1 MLGGLFKSLLP
12 SRDDAEQLVR
22 ARLDAWDAWLQP
34 LGGEGGVPQSPN
46 PPIPQRDFLR
56 GVGRDPGYEDAFFA
70 LKDEANKLS
79 GIDDGLIARSCEQL
93 VKETGKDLRLAGYYT
108 FARLRQDGPA
118 GFADG
123 LELAAALVDRFGD
136 AVLPVRAEA
145 KKGALEMLATTRMI
159 ELLESRGEFAPVD
172 LERAL
177 AALDV
182 LVARTA
188 TWTEAARPN
197 LQPLISRFERKEESA
212 RSDKPDAGMRSSS
225 TAVSASS
232 GSITSTRDLLDQS
245 RTMATWLRDQ
255 ENGYLPSVRL
265 VRSIRW
271 DTLHEVPPAD
281 AASHTRL
288 APPRSELRQQMKRLV
303 LQKQWHELLER
314 VEGAFMEG
322 VNHLWFDLQYFQ
334 HVALDHVGA
343 PYNAWRELLRADFA
357 LFLERLP
364 GIERLTFDDG
374 IPFADDTTL
383 EWIARHAVVRDLEAG
398 ESVVPLPVS
407 ADSEDGAAGD
417 WPEIEAQARD
427 LTGREGVEAAF
438 AWLEALPGLKTDRHR
453 YLQRLVMAR
462 LADHAGRA
470 DTALALL
477 AELDIAARSL
487 PLTRWEP
494 TLVFEVKQQLVR
506 ALKAMSNRKDADKPT
521 LARRIGELQAE
532 LTVLDPARALTL
544 S

>member
-1 MLGGLFKSLLP
+1 MLGGLFKSLFP
-12 SRDDAEQLVR
+12 ARDDGEQL
-22 ARLDAWDAWLQP
+22 ARLRFDAWSAWLLP
-34 LGGEGGVPQSPN
+34 LPG
-46 PPIPQRDFLR
+46 DT
-56 GVGRDPGYEDAFFA
+56 GVGRDPGYEDRFFE
-70 LKDEANKLS
+70 LREETQKLS
-79 GIDDGLIARSCEQL
+79 GIDDGLIVGACEQL
-93 VKETGKDLRLAGYYT
+93 LKEAGKDLRLAGYYA
-108 FARLRQDGPA
+108 FARLRQDGPS

-123 LELAAALVDRFGD
+123 LELAAALVDRYGET
-136 AVLPVRAEA
+136 VLPARAEA
-145 KKGALEMLATTRMI
+145 KRGALEMLATARMI
-159 ELLESRGEFAPVD
+159 ELLESRGAFAPVD

-188 TWTEAARPN
+188 MWPEAARPN
-197 LQPLISRFERKEESA
+197 LQPLVSSFERRNEPA
-212 RSDKPDAGMRSSS
+212 RSAEQDTGMASAPSAATVYS
-225 TAVSASS
+225 T
-232 GSITSTRDLLDQS
+232 IISTRDLLDQV
-245 RTMATWLRDQ
+245 RTMAVWLRDQ

-265 VRSIRW
+265 ARSVRW

-288 APPRSELRQQMKRLV
+288 VAPRGELRQQMKRLV

-343 PYNAWRELLRADFA
+343 PYSTWRELLRADFA
-357 LFLERLP
+357 LFLERLS
-364 GIERLTFDDG
+364 GIERLAFNDG
-374 IPFADDTTL
+374 TPFADDATL

-398 ESVVPLPVS
+398 EALAPLPVS
-407 ADSEDGAAGD
+407 ADSEDGTAGD
-417 WPEIEAQARD
+417 WPEIETQARE
-427 LTGREGVEAAF
+427 LAAREGIEAAF
-438 AWLEALPGLKTDRHR
+438 GWLEALPGMKTDRHR

-462 LADHAGRA
+462 LADHAGRP

-477 AELDIAARSL
+477 AELDASCRSV
-487 PLTRWEP
+487 PLMRWEP
-494 TLVFEVKQQLVR
+494 TLVFEVKQQLIR
-506 ALKAMSNRKDADKPT
+506 ALRAMSNRKDADKQM

-532 LTVLDPARALTL
+532 LTVLDPARALAL

>member
-1 MLGGLFKSLLP
+1 MLGGLFKSLFP
-12 SRDDAEQLVR
+12 ARDDAEQLAR
-22 ARLDAWDAWLQP
+22 SRLDAWSAWLQLLP
-34 LGGEGGVPQSPN
+34 G
-46 PPIPQRDFLR
+46 DA
-56 GVGRDPGYEDAFFA
+56 GVGRDPGYEDTFFE
-70 LKDEANKLS
+70 LREETQKLS
-79 GIDDGLIARSCEQL
+79 GIDDGLIIRSCEQL
-93 VKETGKDLRLAGYYT
+93 IRETGKDLRLAGYYA

-123 LELAAALVDRFGD
+123 LELAAALVDRFGE
-136 AVLPVRAEA
+136 AVLPARAEA
-145 KKGALEMLATTRMI
+145 KKGALEMLATARMI
-159 ELLESRGEFAPVD
+159 ELLESRGEFAPID

-182 LVARTA
+182 LVAHTGA
-188 TWTEAARPN
+188 WPEAARPN
-197 LQPLISRFERKEESA
+197 LQRLVSRFERKNEPA
-212 RSDKPDAGMRSSS
+212 RGVDQDAGMPAAPS
-225 TAVSASS
+225 TATAAS
-232 GSITSTRDLLDQS
+232 GAIASTRDLVEQA
-245 RTMATWLRDQ
+245 RTMAVWLRDE

-265 VRSIRW
+265 VRSVRW

-281 AASHTRL
+281 AAFCTRL

-314 VEGAFMEG
+314 IEGAFMEG

-334 HVALDHVGA
+334 HVALDHVGT
-343 PYNAWRELLRADFA
+343 PYSTWRELLRADFA

-364 GIERLTFDDG
+364 GIERLAFNDG
-374 IPFADDTTL
+374 TPFADDATL

-398 ESVVPLPVS
+398 ESVAPLPVS
-407 ADSEDGAAGD
+407 AGSEDGAGGD
-417 WPEIEAQARD
+417 WPEIEAQARE
-427 LTGREGVEAAF
+427 LAGREGIEAAF
-438 AWLEALPGLKTDRHR
+438 GWLEALPGLKTDRHR

-477 AELDIAARSL
+477 AELDTRARSL
-487 PLTRWEP
+487 PLTSWEP
-494 TLVFEVKQQLVR
+494 ALVFEVRQQLVR
-506 ALKAMSNRKDADKPT
+506 ALKAMSNRKDADKPA

>member
-1 MLGGLFKSLLP
+1 MKLGELFRNLFP
-12 SRDDAEQLVR
+12 AREDAGELAR
-22 ARLDAWDAWLQP
+22 ARLDAWASWLLP
-34 LGGEGGVPQSPN
+34 LPGEG
-46 PPIPQRDFLR
+46 
-56 GVGRDPGYEDAFFA
+56 GVGRDPGYEDTFFE
-70 LKDEANKLS
+70 LKDEAGKLS
-79 GIDDGLIARSCEQL
+79 GIDDGLIVHSCEQL
-93 VKETGKDLRLAGYYT
+93 LKETGKDLRLAGYYA

-123 LELAAALVDRFGD
+123 LELSAALVDRFGE
-136 AVLPVRAEA
+136 AVLPARVEA
-145 KKGALEMLATTRMI
+145 RKGALEMLATTRVL
-159 ELLESRGEFAPVD
+159 ELLESRGEFAPAD

-182 LVARTA
+182 LITL
-188 TWTEAARPN
+188 TGGWSEAARPN
-197 LQPLISRFERKEESA
+197 LQPLVSRFEHRGGIAVGGAADSGEFA
-212 RSDKPDAGMRSSS
+212 LPV
-225 TAVSASS
+225 TASGVSGSS
-232 GSITSTRDLLDQS
+232 GSIASTRDLLDQA

-255 ENGYLPSVRL
+255 ENGYLSSVRL
-265 VRSIRW
+265 VRTVRW
-271 DTLHEVPPAD
+271 DTLHEVPPSD

-288 APPRSELRQQMKRLV
+288 AAPRAELRAQMKRLV
-303 LQKQWHELLER
+303 LQKQWHELLEH

-322 VNHLWFDLQYFQ
+322 VNHLWFDLQHFQ
-334 HVALDHVGA
+334 HVALDHIGA
-343 PYNAWRELLRADFA
+343 PYGAWRELLRADFA

-364 GIERLTFDDG
+364 GIERLAFSDGTPFSDD
-374 IPFADDTTL
+374 ATL

-398 ESVVPLPVS
+398 ESVAPLPVS
-407 ADSEDGAAGD
+407 ADSDDGSAGD

-427 LTGREGVEAAF
+427 LAGRDGIEPAF
-438 AWLEALPGLKTDRHR
+438 AWLEALPGMKTDRHR

-462 LADHAGRA
+462 LADHAGRP

-477 AELDIAARSL
+477 TELDTAARSL

-494 TLVFEVKQQLVR
+494 ALIFEVKQQLVR
-506 ALKAMSNRKDADKPT
+506 TFKAMSNRKDADKPA

>member
-1 MLGGLFKSLLP
+1 MKLGELFRSLFP
-12 SRDDAEQLVR
+12 AREDADELAR
-22 ARLDAWDAWLQP
+22 ARLDTWASWLLP
-34 LGGEGGVPQSPN
+34 LPGEGGM
-46 PPIPQRDFLR
+46 
-56 GVGRDPGYEDAFFA
+56 GRDPGYEDAFFT
-70 LKDEANKLS
+70 LKDEAGKLS
-79 GIDDGLIARSCEQL
+79 GIDDGLIVRSCEQL
-93 VKETGKDLRLAGYYT
+93 LKETGKDLRVAGYYA
-108 FARLRQDGPA
+108 FARLREDGPA

-123 LELAAALVDRFGD
+123 LELSAALVDRFGES
-136 AVLPVRAEA
+136 VLPARPEA
-145 KKGALEMLATTRMI
+145 RKGALEMLSTTRVL

-182 LVARTA
+182 LVTLTGA
-188 TWTEAARPN
+188 WSESARPN
-197 LQPLISRFERKEESA
+197 LQPLVSRFERRDGVTGSVEMDSA
-212 RSDKPDAGMRSSS
+212 QAALPV
-225 TAVSASS
+225 TASASS
-232 GSITSTRDLLDQS
+232 GSITSTRDLLDQA

-255 ENGYLPSVRL
+255 ENGYLSSVRL
-265 VRSIRW
+265 VRSVRW
-271 DTLHEVPPAD
+271 DTLHEAPPSD
-281 AASHTRL
+281 PASHTRL
-288 APPRSELRQQMKRLV
+288 MGPRAELRAQMKRLV

-334 HVALDHVGA
+334 HVALDHTGA

-364 GIERLTFDDG
+364 GIERLSFNDG
-374 IPFADDTTL
+374 TPFADDSTL

-398 ESVVPLPVS
+398 ESVAPLPVS
-407 ADSEDGAAGD
+407 ADSEDGNTGD

-427 LTGREGVEAAF
+427 LAAHDGIEAAF
-438 AWLEALPGLKTDRHR
+438 AWLDALPGMKTDRHR

-462 LADHAGRA
+462 LADHTGRP

-477 AELDIAARSL
+477 TELDALARTL

-494 TLVFEVKQQLVR
+494 ALAFEVKQQLVR
-506 ALKAMSNRKDADKPT
+506 AFKAMSSRKDADKPA

-544 S
+544 A

>member
-1 MLGGLFKSLLP
+1 MKLGGLFKGLFP
-12 SRDDAEQLVR
+12 ARDDAEQLVQ
-22 ARLDAWDAWLQP
+22 ARLDAWNAWLLP
-34 LGGEGGVPQSPN
+34 LAGEG
-46 PPIPQRDFLR
+46 
-56 GVGRDPGYEDAFFA
+56 GVGRDPGYEDVFFE
-70 LKDEANKLS
+70 LREETQKLS
-79 GIDDGLIARSCEQL
+79 GIDDGLIVRSCEQL
-93 VKETGKDLRLAGYYT
+93 LKETGKDLRLAGYYA

-123 LELAAALVDRFGD
+123 LELAAALVDRFGE
-136 AVLPVRAEA
+136 AVLPARAEA
-145 KKGALEMLATTRMI
+145 KKGALEMLATARVI
-159 ELLESRGEFAPVD
+159 DLLDSRSAFVPAD

-182 LVARTA
+182 LVAGTGA
-188 TWTEAARPN
+188 WPEAARPN
-197 LQPLISRFERKEESA
+197 LQPLVSRFERSGEPVRGAEEEA
-212 RSDKPDAGMRSSS
+212 VAS
-225 TAVSASS
+225 TIPTAAAMAST
-232 GSITSTRDLLDQS
+232 IASTRDLLDQA
-245 RTMATWLRDQ
+245 RAMAVWLRDQ

-265 VRSIRW
+265 VRSVRW

-281 AASHTRL
+281 AAARTRL
-288 APPRSELRQQMKRLV
+288 VPPRGELRQQMKRLV

-343 PYNAWRELLRADFA
+343 PYNTWIELLRADFA

-364 GIERLTFDDG
+364 GIERLAFNDG
-374 IPFADDTTL
+374 TPFAEDMTL

-398 ESVVPLPVS
+398 EAVAPLPVS
-407 ADSEDGAAGD
+407 ADSEGDAGD

-427 LTGREGVEAAF
+427 LARCEGVEAAF
-438 AWLEALPGLKTDRHR
+438 AWLEALPGMKTDRHR

-462 LADHAGRA
+462 LADHAGRP

-477 AELDIAARSL
+477 AELDTSSRSL
-487 PLTRWEP
+487 PLMRWEP
-494 TLVFEVKQQLVR
+494 ALVFEVKQQLMR
-506 ALKAMSNRKDADKPT
+506 ALKAMSARKDADKPT

>member
-1 MLGGLFKSLLP
+1 MLGGLFKSLFP
-12 SRDDAEQLVR
+12 ARDDAEQLVR
-22 ARLDAWDAWLQP
+22 ARLDTWTAWLQP
-34 LGGEGGVPQSPN
+34 LAGEG
-46 PPIPQRDFLR
+46 
-56 GVGRDPGYEDAFFA
+56 GVGRDPGYEDVFFA
-70 LKDEANKLS
+70 LREETQKLS
-79 GIDDGLIARSCEQL
+79 GIDDGLIVRSCEQL
-93 VKETGKDLRLAGYYT
+93 LKETGKDLRLAGYHA

-123 LELAAALVDRFGD
+123 LELAAALVDRFGE
-136 AVLPVRAEA
+136 AVLPARAEA
-145 KKGALEMLATTRMI
+145 KKGALEMLATARVL
-159 ELLESRGEFAPVD
+159 ELLESRGEFAPAD

-182 LVARTA
+182 LVAITGA
-188 TWTEAARPN
+188 WPDAARPN
-197 LQPLISRFERKEESA
+197 LQPLVSRFERNGEA
-212 RSDKPDAGMRSSS
+212 PRSMETETVAS
-225 TAVSASS
+225 TTTTASTTS
-232 GSITSTRDLLDQS
+232 GAIASTRDLLEQA
-245 RTMATWLRDQ
+245 RTMAVWLRSQ

-288 APPRSELRQQMKRLV
+288 VPPRGELRQQMKRLV

-343 PYNAWRELLRADFA
+343 PYSTWRELLRADFA

-364 GIERLTFDDG
+364 GIERLAFNDG
-374 IPFADDTTL
+374 TPFADDTTL

-398 ESVVPLPVS
+398 EAVVPLPVS
-407 ADSEDGAAGD
+407 ADSEGDAAGD

-427 LTGREGVEAAF
+427 ATAREGVEAAF
-438 AWLEALPGLKTDRHR
+438 AWLEALPGMKTERHR

-462 LADHAGRA
+462 VADHAGRP

-477 AELDIAARSL
+477 AELDTSSRSL
-487 PLTRWEP
+487 PLMRWEP
-494 TLVFEVKQQLVR
+494 ALVFEVKQQLVR
-506 ALKAMSNRKDADKPT
+506 ALKAMSNRKDADKPA

>member
-1 MLGGLFKSLLP
+1 MLSSLLKTLFP
-12 SRDDAEQLVR
+12 SRDDEQRVR
-22 ARLDAWDAWLQP
+22 ARLDAWSAWLQP
-34 LGGEGGVPQSPN
+34 LPGEHN
-46 PPIPQRDFLR
+46 
-56 GVGRDPGYEDAFFA
+56 VGRDPGYEDVFFA
-70 LKDEANKLS
+70 LREETQKLS
-79 GIDDGLIARSCEQL
+79 GIDDALIVRSCEQL
-93 VKETGKDLRLAGYYT
+93 LKETGKDLRLAGYYAL
-108 FARLRQDGPA
+108 ARLRQDGPA

-123 LELAAALVDRFGD
+123 LELAASLVERFGEN
-136 AVLPVRAEA
+136 VLPARAEA
-145 KKGALEMLATTRMI
+145 KKGALDMLATTRMI
-159 ELLESRGEFAPVD
+159 DLLDSRSPFASAD
-172 LERAL
+172 LERAI
-177 AALDV
+177 AALDL
-182 LVARTA
+182 LVTRTA
-188 TWTEAARPN
+188 AWPEAARPN
-197 LQPLISRFERKEESA
+197 LGALVARFEQKDEAVRGVETDAVAS
-212 RSDKPDAGMRSSS
+212 SVSAGMSLPGG
-225 TAVSASS
+225 TNASHA
-232 GSITSTRDLLDQS
+232 SIASTRDLLDQA
-245 RTMATWLRDQ
+245 RAMAVWLRDQ

-265 VRSIRW
+265 VRGVRW

-281 AASHTRL
+281 AAARTRL
-288 APPRSELRQQMKRLV
+288 APPRGELRQQMKRLV

-343 PYNAWRELLRADFA
+343 PSQRGASASAHGAWREQLRADFA

-364 GIERLTFDDG
+364 GIERLAFNDG
-374 IPFADDTTL
+374 TPFADDATL
-383 EWIARHAVVRDLEAG
+383 EWIARHAVVRNLEAG
-398 ESVVPLPVS
+398 ESVAPLPVS
-407 ADSEDGAAGD
+407 AGNDDEAAGD

-427 LTGREGVEAAF
+427 LAAQDGIEAAF

-477 AELDIAARSL
+477 AELDTSARSL

-494 TLVFEVKQQLVR
+494 ALVFEVKQQLLR
-506 ALKAMSNRKDADKPT
+506 ALKALGNRKDADKAA

-532 LTVLDPARALTL
+532 LTVLDPARALTF

>member
-1 MLGGLFKSLLP
+1 MKLGELFRNLFPAREDAGELARTRLDTWASWLLP
-12 SRDDAEQLVR
+12 LM
-22 ARLDAWDAWLQP
+22 
-34 LGGEGGVPQSPN
+34 GE
-46 PPIPQRDFLR
+46 D

-70 LKDEANKLS
+70 LKDEAGKLS

-93 VKETGKDLRLAGYYT
+93 LKETGKDLRLAGYYA

-123 LELAAALVDRFGD
+123 LELSAALVERFGE
-136 AVLPVRAEA
+136 AALPARAEA
-145 KKGALEMLATTRMI
+145 RKGALEMLATTRVL
-159 ELLESRGEFAPVD
+159 ELLESRGAFAPVD

-182 LVARTA
+182 LVTL
-188 TWTEAARPN
+188 TSEWPEAARPN
-197 LQPLISRFERKEESA
+197 LQPLVSRFERK
-212 RSDKPDAGMRSSS
+212 DGMAGSGGTDSVQAALPA
-225 TAVSASS
+225 TASLSS
-232 GSITSTRDLLDQS
+232 GSIASTRDLLDQA

-255 ENGYLPSVRL
+255 ENGYLSSVRL
-265 VRSIRW
+265 VRSVRW
-271 DTLHEVPPAD
+271 DTLHEVPPSD

-288 APPRSELRQQMKRLV
+288 VAPRAELRAQMKRLV

-343 PYNAWRELLRADFA
+343 PYSAWRELLRADFA

-364 GIERLTFDDG
+364 GIERLAFNDG
-374 IPFADDTTL
+374 TPFADDTTL

-398 ESVVPLPVS
+398 ESVAPLPVS
-407 ADSEDGAAGD
+407 ADSEDGSAGD

-427 LTGREGVEAAF
+427 LAGRDGIEAAF
-438 AWLEALPGLKTDRHR
+438 AWLEALPGMKTDRHR

-462 LADHAGRA
+462 LADHAGRP

-477 AELDIAARSL
+477 TELDAAARSL

-494 TLVFEVKQQLVR
+494 ALVFEVKQQLAR
-506 ALKAMSNRKDADKPT
+506 AFRAMSNRKDADKPA

-544 S
+544 P